1 MRILTLKRGMTNM
14 DAAAIIVKI
23 IGLILFLFTVRS
35 VYKHFKEKMFKR
47 PPASGQTASTDK
59 HNPERQQQHS
69 KAEHALNAFLLY
81 AWFIFMTALSLG
93 MIVNN

>member
-1 MRILTLKRGMTNM
+1 M
-14 DAAAIIVKI
+14 DTAAIIVKL

-35 VYKHFKEKMFKR
+35 VYRHFKDKICKR
-47 PPASGQTASTDK
+47 SPAQARQPAPTDK
-59 HNPERQQQHS
+59 HKPEQQQHS

>member
-1 MRILTLKRGMTNM
+1 M

-23 IGLILFLFTVRS
+23 IGSVLFLFTVRS
-35 VYKHFKEKMFKR
+35 VYKHFKERLFKH
-47 PPASGQTASTDK
+47 PSASGQAASADK
-59 HNPERQQQHS
+59 HKPEQQRHS

>member
-1 MRILTLKRGMTNM
+1 M
-14 DAAAIIVKI
+14 DTAAIIVKI
-23 IGLILFLFTVRS
+23 IGLVLFLFTVRS
-35 VYKHFKEKMFKR
+35 VYKHFKGRMRKR
-47 PPASGQTASTDK
+47 PAASEQDANGDK
-59 HNPERQQQHS
+59 QNPEQQHS

>member
-1 MRILTLKRGMTNM
+1 M
-14 DAAAIIVKI
+14 DTSAIIVKL

-35 VYKHFKEKMFKR
+35 VYRHFRDKIFKR
-47 PPASGQTASTDK
+47 SPAQAQQSAPVEDK
-59 HNPERQQQHS
+59 NNQEQQQHS
-69 KAEHALNAFLLY
+69 KAEHALNTFLLY

>member
-1 MRILTLKRGMTNM
+1 M
-14 DAAAIIVKI
+14 DTSAIIVKL

-35 VYKHFKEKMFKR
+35 VYKHFKGKIFKR
-47 PPASGQTASTDK
+47 RSPAEARQTASISVSADK
-59 HNPERQQQHS
+59 QKPEPPQQQQQPPQHS
-69 KAEHALNAFLLY
+69 KAEYALNAFLLY

>member
-1 MRILTLKRGMTNM
+1 M
-14 DAAAIIVKI
+14 DTAAIIVKI

-35 VYKHFKEKMFKR
+35 VYKHFKDRIRKR
-47 PPASGQTASTDK
+47 PPSQADNRNA
-59 HNPERQQQHS
+59 EQQHS
-69 KAEHALNAFLLY
+69 KAEHAFNTFLLY

>member
-1 MRILTLKRGMTNM
+1 M
-14 DAAAIIVKI
+14 DTAAIIVKL
-23 IGLILFLFTVRS
+23 IGSVLFLFTVRS

-47 PPASGQTASTDK
+47 SPASGQTASADK
-59 HNPERQQQHS
+59 HTPEQQQPQHS
-69 KAEHALNAFLLY
+69 KAELILNAFLLY